1 MISNVLEHDL
11 ELSKL
16 KRLLREGHN
25 TYITATSKVTQQ
37 NAYNALTEHLLVVR
51 DCALRLAMAL
61 DRLDTSE
68 PFLWNGCDV
77 RIALRSSL
85 DFLGDCESLRSW
97 YGDEYPYTNNPF
109 ALSLPLSECPKDT
122 YVMLD

>member
-1 MISNVLEHDL
+1 MLNDDEKKQELISIVLEHDL

-37 NAYNALTEHLLVVR
+37 NAYNSLTKHLLVVR
-51 DCALRLAMAL
+51 DCALRLATAL

-77 RIALRSSL
+77 CSCGVRFI
-85 DFLGDCESLRSW
+85 
-97 YGDEYPYTNNPF
+97 T
-109 ALSLPLSECPKDT
+109 T
-122 YVMLD
+122 